1 MARILPLIFA
11 MGCSAA
17 LNPSTT
23 VTNQAVQS
31 GQTTVLSWTD
41 AGTGPHHVWLNYEGN
56 ATTGVS
62 MGPVTMSVDGVGLIT
77 GTLVLKQGGAVVR
90 TDQLLFQPGKPPLIG
105 QNIRKELK
113 LSSGKSTWLYDIPSS
128 PAGTVYELSL
138 SNPQVNGLLKSV
150 ALDVSR

>member
-1 MARILPLIFA
+1 MPSREYPLARILPLIFA

-62 MGPVTMSVDGVGLIT
+62 MGPV
-77 GTLVLKQGGAVVR
+77 QGR
-90 TDQLLFQPGKPPLIG
+90 SKT
-105 QNIRKELK
+105 
-113 LSSGKSTWLYDIPSS
+113 STWQTEF
-128 PAGTVYELSL
+128 G
-138 SNPQVNGLLKSV
+138 
-150 ALDVSR
+150 